1 MSLESKYHLKYF
13 LGSTCFGKGQYGH
26 FVNETTFLD
35 KYPLL
40 VFEQVLEDG
49 VCKFIPY
56 YNHLNQLITWTGQV
70 QFPVKYS
77 PSPCTLPSANSS
89 LILFGIKEGFLR
101 NKTIILPLKIFK
113 AFVRTY
119 PAKKHLSNII

>member
-1 MSLESKYHLKYF
+1 MSLENKNDWKYF
-13 LGSTCFGKGQYGH
+13 SGSTCFGKGQYGH

-35 KYPLL
+35 KYPSL

-70 QFPVKYS
+70 EFPVKYS
-77 PSPCTLPSANSS
+77 PSPCTLPSTNNS
-89 LILFGIKEGFLR
+89 LILFGIKKGFLQ
-101 NKTIILPLKIFK
+101 NKTNQNPFKIFK
-113 AFVRTY
+113 EVLQKY
-119 PAKKHLSNII
+119 ICI

>member
-1 MSLESKYHLKYF
+1 M
-13 LGSTCFGKGQYGH
+13 
-26 FVNETTFLD
+26 NETTFLD

-56 YNHLNQLITWTGQV
+56 YNHLNQLITWTGKV
-70 QFPVKYS
+70 EFPVKYS

-89 LILFGIKEGFLR
+89 LILFGIKEGFSR
-101 NKTIILPLKIFK
+101 IKTNFLLLKIFK
-113 AFVRTY
+113 AFVCFL
-119 PAKKHLSNII
+119 KVKIVVMIKVSVFLQ